1 MDPNCLVTLSTTE
14 CGRNHMISLHCL
26 CLVRLFIQKDENS
39 SILAEHTGWIVAAI
53 VMKVGHSQ
61 LLRRLIANELNV
73 SVLRGA

>member
-14 CGRNHMISLHCL
+14 CGRNHMISLHCP
-26 CLVRLFIQKDENS
+26 CLVRLFIQKDDSSTQAEN
-39 SILAEHTGWIVAAI
+39 TGWFVAAI

-73 SVLRGA
+73 SVLREA